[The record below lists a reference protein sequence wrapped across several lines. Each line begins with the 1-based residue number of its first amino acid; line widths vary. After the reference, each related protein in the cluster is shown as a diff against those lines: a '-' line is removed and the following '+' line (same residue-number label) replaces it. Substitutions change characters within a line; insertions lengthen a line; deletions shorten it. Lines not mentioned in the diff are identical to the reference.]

1 LEFAI
6 QKASS
11 SKLKLIAGIGT
22 AQKCNRGVNKLKN
35 KELSRINLPLWMA
48 RLVQSTV
55 MWARFK

>member
-6 QKASS
+6 QKPGS

-22 AQKCNRGVNKLKN
+22 AQKYNRGVNKLKN
-35 KELSRINLPLWMA
+35 KELSRIDLPLLMA
-48 RLVQSTV
+48 RLVQRTV